1 MLDRTEQRIVG
12 VLIEKEATVPDIYPM
27 SENALVDGCNQKNNR
42 DPVMGLEQFQVA
54 GALMALVEKAWVT
67 RVDGHGRVIKYRHR
81 VVDRLALTKPELA
94 VLCELLVRGAQAP
107 GALKA
112 RVARLGYTAEPP
124 EIEALLQKMASRPDA
139 LVAQLPLAP
148 RERDR
153 RWRHLLGSDD
163 EVPAAVTAPAPAAV
177 PATPPPPPPPVG
189 RPGLEARVAALEAE
203 VAALRAELERL
214 RG

>member
-12 VLIEKEATVPDIYPM
+12 VLIEKEATVPDTYPM

-42 DPVMGLEQFQVA
+42 DPIRGLEQFQVA
-54 GALMALVEKAWVT
+54 GALMALQEKGWVT
-67 RVDGHGRVIKYRHR
+67 RVDGHGRVVKYRHR
-81 VVDRLALTKPELA
+81 VVDRLALTPPELA

-107 GALKA
+107 GALKP
-112 RVARLGYTAEPP
+112 RVARLGFNAEPP
-124 EIEALLQKMASRPDA
+124 AIEALLQKMASRPDP

-153 RWRHLLGSDD
+153 RWRHLLGTDD
-163 EVPAAVTAPAPAAV
+163 DVAAVATEPAAATASAVGVPPPAA
-177 PATPPPPPPPVG
+177 A
-189 RPGLEARVAALEAE
+189 RSGLEARVAALEAE
-203 VAALRAELERL
+203 VAALRTELERL

>member
-12 VLIEKEATVPDIYPM
+12 VLIEKEATVPDTYPM

-42 DPVMGLEQFQVA
+42 EPLMGLEQFQVA
-54 GALMALVEKAWVT
+54 GALMALQEKGWVT
-67 RVDGHGRVIKYRHR
+67 RVDGHGRVVKYRHR
-81 VVDRLALTKPELA
+81 VVDRLALEPPELA

-112 RVARLGYTAEPP
+112 RVARLGFHAEPP
-124 EIEALLQKMASRPDA
+124 AIEALLLKMASRPDA

-153 RWRHLLGSDD
+153 RWRHLLGTDD
-163 EVPAAVTAPAPAAV
+163 DAGAADAAPAPAATV
-177 PATPPPPPPPVG
+177 VAAPAVG
-189 RPGLEARVAALEAE
+189 RPGLEARLAALEAE
-203 VAALRAELERL
+203 VATLRAELERL

>member
-12 VLIEKEATVPDIYPM
+12 VLIEKEATVPDTYPM

-54 GALMALVEKAWVT
+54 GALMALVEKGWVT

-81 VVDRLALTKPELA
+81 VVDRLALTPPELA

-107 GALKA
+107 GALKP
-112 RVARLGYTAEPP
+112 RVARLGFTAEPP
-124 EIEALLQKMASRPDA
+124 QIEALLQKMAGRPDA
-139 LVAQLPLAP
+139 LVAQMPLAP
-148 RERDR
+148 RERER

-163 EVPAAVTAPAPAAV
+163 DATVAGTEPASAGIGAVG
-177 PATPPPPPPPVG
+177 ATPSAVV
-189 RPGLEARVAALEAE
+189 RPGLEARVAVLEAE

>member
-12 VLIEKEATVPDIYPM
+12 VLIEKEATVPDTYPM

-54 GALMALVEKAWVT
+54 GALMALVEKGWVT

-81 VVDRLALTKPELA
+81 VVDRLALTPPELA

-107 GALKA
+107 GALKP
-112 RVARLGYTAEPP
+112 RVARLGFTAEPP
-124 EIEALLQKMASRPDA
+124 QIEALLQKMAGRPDA
-139 LVAQLPLAP
+139 LVAQMPLAP
-148 RERDR
+148 RERER

-163 EVPAAVTAPAPAAV
+163 DATVAGTEPASAGIGAAPSAVV
-177 PATPPPPPPPVG
+177 
-189 RPGLEARVAALEAE
+189 RPGLEARVAVLEAE